1 MKPKVFGKRPILMQ
15 RWEGGIR
22 IIHVDGRV
30 EYSDH
35 LTGREYPPFANAD
48 GCTSRPTQKE
58 AYKACLEYDKTY
70 SNMNPNDETRY
81 GAFLGY
87 L

>member
-1 MKPKVFGKRPILMQ
+1 MQ
-15 RWEGGIR
+15 RWEGGLR

-30 EYSDH
+30 EWASN
-35 LTGREYPPFANAD
+35 TESTFENAD
-48 GCTSRPTQKE
+48 GCTSRGTQKS
-58 AYKACLEYDKTY
+58 AYQACIEYDRYY
-70 SNMNPNDETRY
+70 SGFRKKDNVSWLPMKL